1 MWKCST
7 LGEKTGEQAKLLTQR
22 SANLLLS
29 LRQYSLKKMHAYWNS
44 TLLSCWG
51 MLCLFLAVFS
61 AVKPCLVSGI
71 NFKYILLHSTQLLH
85 CCPKELI
92 YCSLISW
99 WSWWFTPLVMIMCEF
114 FRTSNPF
121 SLSSLIHFFFY
132 IKIILRTVWVWPH
145 IVQNPEHCNLAKRL
159 RWSQSLLVSTKEQG
173 LGFWISKRNMCFS
186 ILFFFPLK
194 FHKVEKKELQKWD
207 FIRV

>member
-1 MWKCST
+1 M
-7 LGEKTGEQAKLLTQR
+7 
-22 SANLLLS
+22 
-29 LRQYSLKKMHAYWNS
+29 
-44 TLLSCWG
+44 
-51 MLCLFLAVFS
+51 
-61 AVKPCLVSGI
+61 SGI

-159 RWSQSLLVSTKEQG
+159 RSSQSLQVSTKEQG
-173 LGFWISKRNMCFS
+173 LGFWISKHNTCFS
-186 ILFFFPLK
+186 IFFFSSQVSQSGKKGVTKMGFHQSLK
-194 FHKVEKKELQKWD
+194 SIFPHSTLVSWLTYHSANITLLICTMD
-207 FIRV
+207 TSG